1 MEIERRVARLRALMA
16 EKVLD
21 GVLVTKEESVHYFSG
36 FRGDST
42 ALLITPERLLLMTDN
57 RYTEQAQLQAKS
69 YDVVEQHEGLSKKIA
84 EAAQDIG
91 ILALGFEGGALTCD
105 RYEQLKS
112 MLGEISFD
120 TSLSLDALRMVK
132 DADEIAAIRRACAI
146 ADAAFA
152 HIITVIRPGMTEC
165 EVAAEMEYFMRRE
178 GSERPAF
185 TTIVA
190 SGVRGSLPH
199 GVASTKEIARGE
211 LVTMD
216 FGAVYEGYCSDIT
229 RTICV
234 GRADAHQ
241 RERYDAVLAAQERAL
256 AALHPGVTGIEAD
269 RVARDAL
276 AEKNLAQYFG
286 HGLGHS
292 LGLEIHE
299 EPRLS
304 KSCPVALQEN
314 MLITD
319 EPGIYIPGWGGI
331 RIEDTVLI
339 THDGAEPLT
348 HAPKEFIEIC
358 I

>member
-1 MEIERRVARLRALMA
+1 MEIEGRIARLRALMA

-57 RYTEQAQLQAKS
+57 RYTEQAQLQAPS
-69 YDVVEQHEGLSKKIA
+69 YDVVEQYEGLSKKIA

-91 ILALGFEGGALTCD
+91 ILALGALTCD

>member
-1 MEIERRVARLRALMA
+1 
-16 EKVLD
+16 
-21 GVLVTKEESVHYFSG
+21 
-36 FRGDST
+36 
-42 ALLITPERLLLMTDN
+42 
-57 RYTEQAQLQAKS
+57 
-69 YDVVEQHEGLSKKIA
+69 
-84 EAAQDIG
+84 
-91 ILALGFEGGALTCD
+91 
-105 RYEQLKS
+105 
-112 MLGEISFD
+112 
-120 TSLSLDALRMVK
+120 MVK

-199 GVASTKEIARGE
+199 GVASTKEIAHGE

>member
-1 MEIERRVARLRALMA
+1 MEIEGRVARLRALMA

-36 FRGDST
+36 FRGDSA

-57 RYTEQAQLQAKS
+57 RYTEQAQLQAPS
-69 YDVVEQHEGLSKKIA
+69 YDVVEQHDGLSKKIA
-84 EAAQDIG
+84 EVAQDLG

-105 RYEQLKS
+105 RYEQMKP

-120 TSLSLDALRMVK
+120 TSLSLDALRMIK

-165 EVAAEMEYFMRRE
+165 EVAAEMEYFMRRK

-241 RERYDAVLAAQERAL
+241 RERYDAVLMAQERAL

>member
-1 MEIERRVARLRALMA
+1 
-16 EKVLD
+16 
-21 GVLVTKEESVHYFSG
+21 
-36 FRGDST
+36 
-42 ALLITPERLLLMTDN
+42 
-57 RYTEQAQLQAKS
+57 
-69 YDVVEQHEGLSKKIA
+69 
-84 EAAQDIG
+84 
-91 ILALGFEGGALTCD
+91 
-105 RYEQLKS
+105 

-132 DADEIAAIRRACAI
+132 DADEITAIRRACAI

-299 EPRLS
+299 
-304 KSCPVALQEN
+304 
-314 MLITD
+314 
-319 EPGIYIPGWGGI
+319 
-331 RIEDTVLI
+331 
-339 THDGAEPLT
+339 
-348 HAPKEFIEIC
+348 
-358 I
+358 

>member
-57 RYTEQAQLQAKS
+57 RYTEQAQLQAPS
-69 YDVVEQHEGLSKKIA
+69 YDIVEQHEGLSKKIA
-84 EAAQDIG
+84 EAAQELE
-91 ILALGFEGGALTCD
+91 ILALGFEGGELTCD
-105 RYEQLKS
+105 RYEQLKP

-165 EVAAEMEYFMRRE
+165 EVAAEMEYFMQ
-178 GSERPAF
+178 RPAF